1 MSTTPKKP
9 KQGSD
14 CSQNQAVFTR
24 SVDLDGLEKLKNI
37 DGLNGLQEEGKLSYF
52 DLTLLHELNPVRY
65 PFLLESVAK
74 GGLGSFDIL
83 FAYPQ
88 ETLQLND
95 SSDKTSFLE
104 QVTETFEG
112 NRVAK
117 ADVLNAHGTA
127 LPFTGGWYAY
137 FSYDYA
143 QVVEPTLILPKSE
156 FPLAVMTRIPAAVM
170 IDHKNSALTLMAE
183 SGFEGCLDEMQADIQ
198 QVVKLQVKQQQ
209 AKKQQSSS
217 PFHSSVPNTKAVY
230 YEQATEEPE
239 QKYLTGVDAIKE
251 YILSGDVFQV
261 NLSRQWQ
268 VTLEKST
275 DYLDVY
281 RALRKSNPAPFAALA
296 IMQDAQG
303 AAWQVI
309 SSSPER
315 LVKYQSPWVE
325 TRPIAGTRKRGP
337 SLEADKALIEELIS
351 HPKERA
357 EHIMLI
363 DLERNDLGRICQ
375 PGTVEVNELMAIESY
390 EHVHH
395 IVSNV
400 RGKLQDGLSPL
411 DIIHA
416 LFPGGTITGCPK
428 IRCMEIVAEL
438 EQMPREAYTGSLGYI
453 NRDGSLDLNI
463 LIRTMVQSERAGV
476 PTVQFRAGAGIVAD
490 SEAQS
495 ELTETR
501 HKAKGLVN
509 ALTAK
514 PVTTAS
520 GN

>member
-1 MSTTPKKP
+1 MSNLKNDQTH
-9 KQGSD
+9 
-14 CSQNQAVFTR
+14 QAVV
-24 SVDLDGLEKLKNI
+24 SQPVSLPNLPLLDLSK
-37 DGLNGLQEEGKLSYF
+37 
-52 DLTLLHELNPVRY
+52 LHELNPLRY

-74 GGLGSFDIL
+74 GGLGEFDIL

-88 ETLQLND
+88 ETIQLNELSAKDDFLERATKAFTD
-95 SSDKTSFLE
+95 SSIASSDDSE
-104 QVTETFEG
+104 HSSESSPE
-112 NRVAK
+112 
-117 ADVLNAHGTA
+117 
-127 LPFTGGWYAY
+127 LPFKGGWFAY

-143 QVVEPTLILPKSE
+143 QVVEPVLNLPKSE
-156 FPLAVMTRIPAAVM
+156 FPLAVLTRIPAAVVVN
-170 IDHKNSALTLMAE
+170 HKTQTVSLIAE
-183 SGFEGCLDEMQADIQ
+183 PEYTDLFTQMEAD
-198 QVVKLQVKQQQ
+198 LQQ
-209 AKKQQSSS
+209 ALRLPSRAH
-217 PFHSSVPNTKAVY
+217 PIESVH
-230 YEQATEEPE
+230 ATEEPE
-239 QKYLTGVDAIKE
+239 AKYLEGVKTIKE

-268 VTLEKST
+268 VTLDRQT
-275 DYLDVY
+275 DYLSVY
-281 RALRKSNPAPFAALA
+281 RALRRSNPAPFAALA
-296 IMQDAQG
+296 CFKDVKNQT
-303 AAWQVI
+303 WQVI

-315 LVKYQSPWVE
+315 LVKYQAPWVE

-337 SLEADKALIEELIS
+337 DLKADKALITELIS

-363 DLERNDLGRICQ
+363 DLERNDLGRICK
-375 PGTVEVNELMAIESY
+375 PGTVEVDELMAIESY

-400 RGKLQDGLSPL
+400 RGQLQEDLSPL

-428 IRCMEIVAEL
+428 IRCMQIVAEL

-463 LIRTMVQSERAGV
+463 LIRTMLQFEKDGQ

-490 SEAQS
+490 SEAES
-495 ELTETR
+495 ELVETR

-509 ALTAK
+509 ALI
-514 PVTTAS
+514 S
-520 GN
+520 GESR

>member
-1 MSTTPKKP
+1 MSNSLS
-9 KQGSD
+9 KQVVTQPVLMP
-14 CSQNQAVFTR
+14 CQTLL
-24 SVDLDGLEKLKNI
+24 DLSK
-37 DGLNGLQEEGKLSYF
+37 
-52 DLTLLHELNPVRY
+52 LHELNPQRY
-65 PFLLESVAK
+65 PFLLESVAQ
-74 GGLGSFDIL
+74 GGLGEFDIL

-88 ETLQLND
+88 ETIQLND
-95 SSDKTSFLE
+95 LSDKEWFLE
-104 QVTETFEG
+104 QTQATFSDLLFSEQE
-112 NRVAK
+112 NQTSLS
-117 ADVLNAHGTA
+117 D
-127 LPFTGGWYAY
+127 LPFTGGWFSY

-143 QVVEPTLILPKSE
+143 QVVEPVLNLPKSE
-156 FPLAVMTRIPAAVM
+156 FPLAVLTRIPAA
-170 IDHKNSALTLMAE
+170 IIINHKTHEVTLLAE
-183 SGFEGCLDEMQADIQ
+183 VDYATEYVEVFDEMQVDI
-198 QVVKLQVKQQQ
+198 KNALAYESK
-209 AKKQQSSS
+209 
-217 PFHSSVPNTKAVY
+217 SSVIETA
-230 YEQATEEPE
+230 QATEEPE
-239 QKYLTGVDAIKE
+239 AKYLQGVQQIKE

-268 VTLEKST
+268 VALDDQT

-281 RALRKSNPAPFAALA
+281 RALRRHNPAPFAALA
-296 IMQDAQG
+296 CFVGIDEKP
-303 AAWQVI
+303 WQVI

-315 LVKYQSPWVE
+315 LVKYQAPWVE
-325 TRPIAGTRKRGP
+325 TRPIAGTRKR
-337 SLEADKALIEELIS
+337 SDDLVADKALIAELLS

-375 PGTVEVNELMAIESY
+375 PGTVEVNELMVIESY

-400 RGKLQDGLSPL
+400 RGKLQSDLSPL

-438 EQMPREAYTGSLGYI
+438 ELMPREAYTGSLGYI

-463 LIRTMVQSERAGV
+463 LIRTMIQSEKEGHPV
-476 PTVQFRAGAGIVAD
+476 VQFRAGAGIVAD
-490 SEAQS
+490 SIAES

-509 ALTAK
+509 ALMTRQK
-514 PVTTAS
+514 S
-520 GN
+520 R

>member
-1 MSTTPKKP
+1 MSNLKNNQTH
-9 KQGSD
+9 
-14 CSQNQAVFTR
+14 QAVI
-24 SVDLDGLEKLKNI
+24 SQPVSLPDLSLLD
-37 DGLNGLQEEGKLSYF
+37 LSK
-52 DLTLLHELNPVRY
+52 LHELNPLRY

-74 GGLGSFDIL
+74 GGLGEFDIL

-88 ETLQLND
+88 ETIQLNELSEKDNFLERATQALTD
-95 SSDKTSFLE
+95 SSISRSDDSVRSSELSPE
-104 QVTETFEG
+104 
-112 NRVAK
+112 
-117 ADVLNAHGTA
+117 
-127 LPFTGGWYAY
+127 LPFKGGWFAY

-143 QVVEPTLILPKSE
+143 QVVEPVLNLPKSE
-156 FPLAVMTRIPAAVM
+156 FPLAVLTRIPAAVVVN
-170 IDHKNSALTLMAE
+170 HKTQTVSLIAE
-183 SGFEGCLDEMQADIQ
+183 PEYTDLFTQMEAD
-198 QVVKLQVKQQQ
+198 LQQ
-209 AKKQQSSS
+209 ALRL
-217 PFHSSVPNTKAVY
+217 PPTALPIESVH
-230 YEQATEEPE
+230 ATEEPE
-239 QKYLTGVDAIKE
+239 AKYLEGVKAIKE

-268 VTLEKST
+268 VTLDKQT
-275 DYLDVY
+275 DYLSVY
-281 RALRKSNPAPFAALA
+281 RALCRSNPAPFAALA
-296 IMQDAQG
+296 CFKDVKNQ
-303 AAWQVI
+303 AWQVI

-315 LVKYQSPWVE
+315 LVKYQAPWVE

-337 SLEADKALIEELIS
+337 NLEADKALITELIS

-363 DLERNDLGRICQ
+363 DLERNDLGRICK
-375 PGTVEVNELMAIESY
+375 PGTVEVDELMAIESY

-400 RGKLQDGLSPL
+400 RGQLQEGMSPL

-428 IRCMEIVAEL
+428 IRCMQIVAEL

-463 LIRTMVQSERAGV
+463 LIRTMLQFEKEGL

-490 SEAQS
+490 SEAES
-495 ELTETR
+495 ELVETR

-509 ALTAK
+509 ALI
-514 PVTTAS
+514 S
-520 GN
+520 GNSR

>member
-1 MSTTPKKP
+1 MSNLKNNQTH
-9 KQGSD
+9 
-14 CSQNQAVFTR
+14 QAVI
-24 SVDLDGLEKLKNI
+24 SQPVSLPDLSLLD
-37 DGLNGLQEEGKLSYF
+37 LSK
-52 DLTLLHELNPVRY
+52 LHELNPLRY

-74 GGLGSFDIL
+74 GGLGEFDIL

-88 ETLQLND
+88 ETIQLNELSEKDNFLERATQALTD
-95 SSDKTSFLE
+95 SSISTSDDSVRSSELSPE
-104 QVTETFEG
+104 
-112 NRVAK
+112 
-117 ADVLNAHGTA
+117 
-127 LPFTGGWYAY
+127 LPFKGGWFAY

-143 QVVEPTLILPKSE
+143 QVVEPVLNLPKSE
-156 FPLAVMTRIPAAVM
+156 FPLAVLTRIPAAVVVN
-170 IDHKNSALTLMAE
+170 HKTQTVSLIAE
-183 SGFEGCLDEMQADIQ
+183 PEYTDLFTQMEADLQ
-198 QVVKLQVKQQQ
+198 QVLLLPST
-209 AKKQQSSS
+209 AH
-217 PFHSSVPNTKAVY
+217 PIEAVH
-230 YEQATEEPE
+230 ATEEPE
-239 QKYLTGVDAIKE
+239 AKYLDGVKAIKE

-268 VTLEKST
+268 VTLDKQT
-275 DYLDVY
+275 DYLSVY
-281 RALRKSNPAPFAALA
+281 RALRRSNPAPFAALA
-296 IMQDAQG
+296 CFKDVKNQ
-303 AAWQVI
+303 AWQVI

-315 LVKYQSPWVE
+315 LVKYQAPWVE

-337 SLEADKALIEELIS
+337 DLEADKALITELIS

-363 DLERNDLGRICQ
+363 DLERNDLGRICK
-375 PGTVEVNELMAIESY
+375 PGTVEVDELMAIESY

-400 RGKLQDGLSPL
+400 RGQLQEGMSPL

-428 IRCMEIVAEL
+428 IRCMQIVAEL

-463 LIRTMVQSERAGV
+463 LIRTMLQFEKEGL

-490 SEAQS
+490 SEAES
-495 ELTETR
+495 ELVETR

-509 ALTAK
+509 ALI
-514 PVTTAS
+514 S
-520 GN
+520 GNSR

>member
-1 MSTTPKKP
+1 MSNLTNNQTH
-9 KQGSD
+9 
-14 CSQNQAVFTR
+14 QAVV
-24 SVDLDGLEKLKNI
+24 SQPVALPNLSLLDLSK
-37 DGLNGLQEEGKLSYF
+37 
-52 DLTLLHELNPVRY
+52 LHELNPQRY

-74 GGLGSFDIL
+74 GGLGEFDIL

-88 ETLQLND
+88 ETIQLNELSAKD
-95 SSDKTSFLE
+95 DFLE
-104 QVTETFEG
+104 RATQAFTESSITTDDSE
-112 NRVAK
+112 
-117 ADVLNAHGTA
+117 LSSELSPE
-127 LPFTGGWYAY
+127 LPFKGGWFAY

-143 QVVEPTLILPKSE
+143 QVVEPVLNLPKSE
-156 FPLAVMTRIPAAVM
+156 FPLAVLTRIPAAVVVN
-170 IDHKNSALTLMAE
+170 HKTQTVLLIAE
-183 SGFEGCLDEMQADIQ
+183 PEYTDLFTQMETDL
-198 QVVKLQVKQQQ
+198 QQ
-209 AKKQQSSS
+209 ALRLPSTAH
-217 PFHSSVPNTKAVY
+217 PIESVH
-230 YEQATEEPE
+230 ATEEPE
-239 QKYLTGVDAIKE
+239 AKYLEGVKAIKE

-268 VTLEKST
+268 VTLDKQT
-275 DYLDVY
+275 DYLSVY
-281 RALRKSNPAPFAALA
+281 RALRRSNPAPFAALA
-296 IMQDAQG
+296 CFKDANDQ
-303 AAWQVI
+303 AWQVI

-315 LVKYQSPWVE
+315 LVKYQAPWVE

-337 SLEADKALIEELIS
+337 DLEADKALIAELIS

-363 DLERNDLGRICQ
+363 DLERNDLGRICK

-400 RGKLQDGLSPL
+400 RGQLQDGMSPL

-428 IRCMEIVAEL
+428 IRCMQIVAEL

-463 LIRTMVQSERAGV
+463 LIRTMLQFEKDGL

-490 SEAQS
+490 SEAES
-495 ELTETR
+495 ELVETR

-509 ALTAK
+509 ALI
-514 PVTTAS
+514 S
-520 GN
+520 GDSR

>member
-1 MSTTPKKP
+1 MSNLTNDQTVVSLPVLLP
-9 KQGSD
+9 DPSLL
-14 CSQNQAVFTR
+14 
-24 SVDLDGLEKLKNI
+24 DLSK
-37 DGLNGLQEEGKLSYF
+37 
-52 DLTLLHELNPVRY
+52 LHELNPLRY
-65 PFLLESVAK
+65 PFLLESVAQ
-74 GGLGSFDIL
+74 GGLGQFDIL

-88 ETLQLND
+88 ETIQLNQLSEKDDFLKRATQAFTESSIATTDD
-95 SSDKTSFLE
+95 SVHVSSVSPE
-104 QVTETFEG
+104 
-112 NRVAK
+112 
-117 ADVLNAHGTA
+117 
-127 LPFTGGWYAY
+127 LPFKGGWFAY

-143 QVVEPTLILPKSE
+143 QVVEPVLNLPKSE
-156 FPLAVMTRIPAAVM
+156 FPLAVLTRIPAAVVVN
-170 IDHKNSALTLMAE
+170 HKTQSVLLIAEPEYAYLFTQMEADLHQALQLPSTIHPIE
-183 SGFEGCLDEMQADIQ
+183 S
-198 QVVKLQVKQQQ
+198 V
-209 AKKQQSSS
+209 
-217 PFHSSVPNTKAVY
+217 H
-230 YEQATEEPE
+230 ATEEPE
-239 QKYLTGVDAIKE
+239 AKYLEGVKAIKE

-268 VTLEKST
+268 VTLDKQT
-275 DYLDVY
+275 DYLSVY
-281 RALRKSNPAPFAALA
+281 RALRRSNPAPFAALA
-296 IMQDAQG
+296 CFKDVKNQ
-303 AAWQVI
+303 AWQVI

-315 LVKYQSPWVE
+315 LVKYQAPWVE

-337 SLEADKALIEELIS
+337 DLETDKALITELIS

-363 DLERNDLGRICQ
+363 DLERNDLGRICK

-400 RGKLQDGLSPL
+400 RGQLQEGMSPL

-428 IRCMEIVAEL
+428 VRCMQIVAEL

-463 LIRTMVQSERAGV
+463 LIRTMLQFEKEGL

-490 SEAQS
+490 SEAES
-495 ELTETR
+495 ELVETR

-509 ALTAK
+509 ALI
-514 PVTTAS
+514 S
-520 GN
+520 RDSR